1 MLLAITNFRELRQ
14 REVPRISLPRTRVNK
29 GMRKGRDPA
38 APRPFSLSSASLL
51 AHQLVLGLIHQPF
64 LFPLFCCWWC
74 SCGFLL
80 PWLGDGAHLLHRPK
94 QIILGPLL
102 NKLATLVK
110 AVYLDARHLDA
121 IATPRDSKELSL
133 VGPSGPPAAHHL
145 VPFYYL
151 VFYAIA

>member
-1 MLLAITNFRELRQ
+1 MHELR
-14 REVPRISLPRTRVNK
+14 RMHLPRTRVNEGK
-29 GMRKGRDPA
+29 EKDRDPA
-38 APRPFSLSSASLL
+38 GPRPCSLSSASLL

-64 LFPLFCCWWC
+64 LFPLFFCWC
-74 SCGFLL
+74 CGFRL

-121 IATPRDSKELSL
+121 IATPGTPKNSPSWVPLALQRLTTLS
-133 VGPSGPPAAHHL
+133 PSTTWSSTL
-145 VPFYYL
+145 
-151 VFYAIA
+151 